1 MLKKLLIA
9 ALLLLPTS
17 AFAQNPT
24 CPTRPVG
31 DSTNACA
38 STAFVTR
45 ALSLYSLLVGTTP
58 ITGGTNGYA
67 LYDNNGVLGEQPFP
81 TSSGNWVQPNTA
93 AAFNTLISAALSGGV
108 ADLTLVPGTYTYAKT
123 TTGADGAP
131 VAVLVHNPAINFTIN
146 GNGSTIQLSG
156 ADVGDYAN
164 IIQLEGASPGTTFT
178 LKNLTLKWQSPP
190 FAQAQM
196 TAKTACVAN
205 ANGSATFAMQ
215 TGFTPAWASVKR
227 IDQFNNTTGLFA
239 ANTYTS
245 QTVGLPLTNIG
256 GGNYTVAFNG
266 AGPCASLASMATSGF
281 YTLQVQQFG
290 FEDLHVFNGYNVI
303 LDNVRFVNAAGQAVL
318 WRNRGAC
325 RQGRIRRSR

>member
-93 AAFNTLISAALSGGV
+93 AAFNTLISA
-108 ADLTLVPGTYTYAKT
+108 
-123 TTGADGAP
+123 
-131 VAVLVHNPAINFTIN
+131 
-146 GNGSTIQLSG
+146 
-156 ADVGDYAN
+156 
-164 IIQLEGASPGTTFT
+164 
-178 LKNLTLKWQSPP
+178 
-190 FAQAQM
+190 
-196 TAKTACVAN
+196 
-205 ANGSATFAMQ
+205 
-215 TGFTPAWASVKR
+215 
-227 IDQFNNTTGLFA
+227 
-239 ANTYTS
+239 
-245 QTVGLPLTNIG
+245 
-256 GGNYTVAFNG
+256 
-266 AGPCASLASMATSGF
+266 
-281 YTLQVQQFG
+281 
-290 FEDLHVFNGYNVI
+290 
-303 LDNVRFVNAAGQAVL
+303 
-318 WRNRGAC
+318 
-325 RQGRIRRSR
+325 